1 LPNCGLAPMSPVM
14 PSARVVEE
22 VRRIVDTAKAREVT
36 LRTLGAA
43 AFMIHCPGHLRIHS
57 ATGREISDIDLVG
70 YKKQGSEICN
80 VMSELGYELDRKMLI
95 HEDRYFFSDPR
106 TRIKADIFL
115 DKLEMCHTIDFSGR
129 LERDYPTVPLEELL
143 LEKLQIVELES
154 KDIIDV
160 AMLLSD
166 HDAGSGK
173 GETIDKAYVAKLLAD
188 DWGFY
193 YTVTTNLSKISQAV
207 EYMAALEKSDKKRI
221 GKNIEL
227 IHAEIV
233 AYPKSLAWKLRA
245 RVGPKTKWY
254 RDVSNPTG
262 AY

>member
-1 LPNCGLAPMSPVM
+1 MSSMV

-22 VRRIVDTAKAREVT
+22 VRRIVDAAKAREVT
-36 LRTLGAA
+36 LRTLGAV
-43 AFMIHCPGHLRIHS
+43 AFTIHCQGHLRIHT
-57 ATGREISDIDLVG
+57 ATAREISDIDLVG
-70 YKKQGSEICN
+70 YKRQGSEICN
-80 VMSELGYELDRKMLI
+80 LMSELGYELNRKMLI
-95 HEDRYFFSDPR
+95 HEDRYFFSDAR
-106 TRIKADIFL
+106 TQMKADVFL

-143 LEKLQIVELES
+143 LEKLQIVNIES

-166 HDAGSGK
+166 HDAGSDK
-173 GETIDKAYVAKLLAD
+173 SETIDKVYVAKLLAD

-193 YTVTTNLSKISQAV
+193 YTATTNLSKISQAV
-207 EYMAALEKSDKKRI
+207 AHMAAIETSDKDRI
-221 GKNIEL
+221 TKNIEL
-227 IHAEIV
+227 IRAEIE

-245 RVGPKTKWY
+245 RVGPKAKWY
-254 RDVSNPTG
+254 RDVSSPRG